1 MEGIATSPMA
11 IVAGGVIPVIAA
23 KKVQMTTV
31 PIASPPP
38 RPPTNLYAISYAA
51 PAIPEY
57 RTRLPIKRN
66 IGNAR
71 MTGCHA
77 VEKKVVGTA
86 IRVRGVIRRANIHAE
101 PTKPKVTG
109 NPKSRGT
116 KQHTNIKI
124 VISSTLN
131 LAYLTKISFVPTLGH
146 RF

>member
-1 MEGIATSPMA
+1 
-11 IVAGGVIPVIAA
+11 
-23 KKVQMTTV
+23 
-31 PIASPPP
+31 
-38 RPPTNLYAISYAA
+38 
-51 PAIPEY
+51 
-57 RTRLPIKRN
+57 
-66 IGNAR
+66 

-109 NPKSRGT
+109 NPKSRGA

-131 LAYLTKISFVPTLGH
+131 LTYSPIALKSLLLLLWNTSFRT
-146 RF
+146 